1 MRVEKS
7 EIINAIGNVD
17 LYICTSG
24 FENRSM
30 TLTLLMDPKLGTKV
44 IAFHQKDNYTISGQ
58 NLIRMEEHMDTIER
72 VEFPKNSPFETF
84 EIIISKID
92 DVIDQLFTSKKV
104 DIVVD
109 VTAFTREV
117 LLILLKVLTIP
128 YIQEKTDVKFV
139 YLPAKDYQEDWLTKG
154 IRSIRSILGYS
165 GLISPSKPSLLVM
178 LTGFEEERMH
188 TIIDMFESHHVL
200 LGRPC
205 EESSINAD
213 LFSKSESKYI
223 DLKNEY
229 ASLLIEDGFT
239 FSCQDIL
246 KTKKTILDINNKY
259 KSDYNIIIAPLN
271 NKIST
276 LGVAFAALEQE
287 NIQICY
293 SSANQYNI
301 NNYSEECDFFYLFSI
316 NDYL

>member
-1 MRVEKS
+1 MIVAKN
-7 EIINAIGNVD
+7 EIIDAIGNID

-24 FENRSM
+24 FESRSM
-30 TLTLLMDPKLGTKV
+30 TLTLLMDSKLVNKA
-44 IAFHQKDNYTISGQ
+44 IAFHQLENYTISSQ
-58 NLIRMEEHMDTIER
+58 NLKRMEDHLKAIER
-72 VEFPKNSPFETF
+72 IELPKNSPFETF

-92 DVIDQLFTSKKV
+92 DVVNQIFKNKKV

-109 VTAFTREV
+109 MTAFTREV
-117 LLILLKVLTIP
+117 LLILLKVLTVP

-139 YLPAKDYQEDWLTKG
+139 YLPAKDYQEDWLTRG
-154 IRSIRSILGYS
+154 VRSIRSILGYS
-165 GLISPSKPSLLVM
+165 GLISPSKSSLLVM
-178 LTGFEEERMH
+178 LTGFEGERMR
-188 TIIDMFESHHVL
+188 TIIDTFESPHVL

-205 EESSINAD
+205 EESSINTN

-223 DLKNEY
+223 DLKKEY

-239 FSCQDIL
+239 FSCQDIM
-246 KTKKTILDINNKY
+246 KTKKIVLDINNKY
-259 KSDYNIIIAPLN
+259 KRDYNIIIAPLN

-301 NNYSEECDFFYLFSI
+301 NNYSEECDFFYLYSI